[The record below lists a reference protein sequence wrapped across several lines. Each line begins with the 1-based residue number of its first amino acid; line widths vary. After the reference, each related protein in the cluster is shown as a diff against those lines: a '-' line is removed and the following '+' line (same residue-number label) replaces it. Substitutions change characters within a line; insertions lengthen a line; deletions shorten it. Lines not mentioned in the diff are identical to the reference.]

1 MGEKFHMAPPLD
13 QELQALMSA
22 EEGEIA
28 SSRNHP
34 LIGKVF
40 VPETI
45 YTQAIET
52 DSYLYT
58 CCIYMSACGRS
69 WRK

>member
-13 QELQALMSA
+13 QELQALMTA
-22 EEGEIA
+22 KEGELA
-28 SSRNHP
+28 SSRDDP
-34 LIGKVF
+34 LIGKVL

-58 CCIYMSACGRS
+58 CCIYMVSVWA
-69 WRK
+69 